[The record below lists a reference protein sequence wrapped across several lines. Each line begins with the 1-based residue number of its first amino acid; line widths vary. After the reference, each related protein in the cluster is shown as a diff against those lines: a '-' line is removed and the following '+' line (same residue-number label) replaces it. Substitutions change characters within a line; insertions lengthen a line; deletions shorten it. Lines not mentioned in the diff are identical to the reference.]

1 MCSASF
7 PRSSPLADA
16 SLPSTGSSG
25 ASSPASTV
33 LSKRYDFLP
42 PLPPHFVAFAWRY
55 LGGTRA
61 VRSSGGRVRR
71 QRPGVG
77 HPVAPAGIYRGND
90 RSSQVPGEPRLSV
103 CPCSVDSGGTVRARP
118 LRRGSVALGIRKA
131 KAPTKGFSKLNCMAF
146 GLAAGTVR
154 SMVGFAVKVTPHH
167 ARLASGRWSGATGRA
182 FHPQGSNERF
192 QISFRSSR
200 PPFPSF
206 LRNRIDRS
214 RETTSVGRTG
224 AHKSAD

>member
-33 LSKRYDFLP
+33 LSKHYDFLP
-42 PLPPHFVAFAWRY
+42 PLPPRFVAFAWRY
-55 LGGTRA
+55 LSCTRS

-71 QRPGVG
+71 KRPGVG

-103 CPCSVDSGGTVRARP
+103 CHVQSTPAGLIAPDHYGTAAWP
-118 LRRGSVALGIRKA
+118 LVSEKQRLPRK
-131 KAPTKGFSKLNCMAF
+131 
-146 GLAAGTVR
+146 V
-154 SMVGFAVKVTPHH
+154 
-167 ARLASGRWSGATGRA
+167 
-182 FHPQGSNERF
+182 
-192 QISFRSSR
+192 FRSSIAWR
-200 PPFPSF
+200 SDWLST
-206 LRNRIDRS
+206 LRS
-214 RETTSVGRTG
+214 EGY
-224 AHKSAD
+224 

>member
-42 PLPPHFVAFAWRY
+42 PLPPRFVAFAWRY
-55 LGGTRA
+55 LGCTRS

-71 QRPGVG
+71 KRPGVG
-77 HPVAPAGIYRGND
+77 HPVAPAGMYRGND

-103 CPCSVDSGGTVRARP
+103 CPCSVDSGGTGRARP

-131 KAPTKGFSKLNCMAF
+131 KAPTKGFSKLNSMAF

-154 SMVGFAVKVTPHH
+154 SMVGFAVEVAPHH

-192 QISFRSSR
+192 QISLRSSH

-206 LRNRIDRS
+206 LAQSDRPKQNH
-214 RETTSVGRTG
+214 EPQTSNP
-224 AHKSAD
+224 